1 MLPPV
6 FTAMS
11 TMEEDSPSAPE
22 APDLFRQPS
31 KFLRSLL
38 TDLLYDYP
46 ETDGREYQSCHGRL
60 VQDICLETPTI
71 KRTQFS
77 EIKEALVREER
88 QKCAGKVKTHNCFA
102 PASEPQDDIEDF
114 LFEEE
119 ITEMTD
125 LDIVIDY
132 KLERL
137 ATLLR
142 LSNRTVVFT
151 RSARTTDKHYGTEC
165 AIRLVL

>member
-1 MLPPV
+1 
-6 FTAMS
+6 MS
-11 TMEEDSPSAPE
+11 TLEEESGE
-22 APDLFRQPS
+22 APVAPDVFRQPS

-46 ETDGREYQSCHGRL
+46 EVDRRDFQSCHGRL

-71 KRTQFS
+71 KRTQYS
-77 EIKEALVREER
+77 EIKAALIKEEK
-88 QKCAGKVKTHNCFA
+88 QKCGGKVKTHNCFA
-102 PASEPQDDIEDF
+102 PDSEPQDEMEDF
-114 LFEEE
+114 LFDEE

-125 LDIVIDY
+125 LDIVVDY
-132 KLERL
+132 KMERL
-137 ATLLR
+137 VNLLR

-165 AIRLVL
+165 GIRLVSLL

>member
-1 MLPPV
+1 
-6 FTAMS
+6 MS
-11 TMEEDSPSAPE
+11 TMEEECREAPE
-22 APDLFRQPS
+22 APDVFRQPS

-38 TDLLYDYP
+38 TDLLADYP
-46 ETDGREYQSCHGRL
+46 EVDRREYQSCHGRL

-77 EIKEALVREER
+77 EIKAALIREEK
-88 QKCAGKVKTHNCFA
+88 QKCGGKSKSHNCFA
-102 PASEPQDDIEDF
+102 KESEPQDDIEDF
-114 LFEEE
+114 LFDEE

-137 ATLLR
+137 VNLLR
-142 LSNRTVVFT
+142 LSKRTVVFT

-165 AIRLVL
+165 GIRLVSLSL